1 MYKLYE
7 MLLKIKVM
15 MSNNKIEADFLQ
27 MIRKSAFL
35 INESDRQMKYPL
47 TEQGLNKLKE
57 ELKTLESVKRPIANN
72 RVKAARRF
80 CDFNEDATF
89 QEAVQELAQID
100 KRRKQ
105 IEHIIRHATI
115 IEKDTKETTIK
126 LGSTVTFQ
134 ELLHHTETY
143 TIVGKAEANPL
154 EGTISIESPFA
165 KGLLGA
171 KRNDIVPIYTP
182 EGEIKVKVLAIH

>member
-1 MYKLYE
+1 
-7 MLLKIKVM
+7 
-15 MSNNKIEADFLQ
+15 
-27 MIRKSAFL
+27 
-35 INESDRQMKYPL
+35 MKYPL

-57 ELKTLESVKRPIANN
+57 ELKTLESMKRPIANN
-72 RVKAARRF
+72 RVKEARRF
-80 CDFNEDATF
+80 CDFNEDPTF

-115 IEKDTKETTIK
+115 IEKNSTEVIK

-134 ELLHHTETY
+134 EISHCHTETY
-143 TIVGKAEANPL
+143 TIVGKSEANPL

-165 KGLLGA
+165 KSLLGA
-171 KRNDIVPIYTP
+171 KRNDIVPIHTP